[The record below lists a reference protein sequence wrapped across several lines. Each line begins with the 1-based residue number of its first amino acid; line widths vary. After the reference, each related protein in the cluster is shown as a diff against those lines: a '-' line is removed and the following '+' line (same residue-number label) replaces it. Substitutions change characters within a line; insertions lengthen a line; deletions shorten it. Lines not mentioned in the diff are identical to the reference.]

1 MTLHS
6 VMAPH
11 TTTEMCECMVFWH
24 SELGK
29 SNPEIALLASCS
41 ECTVRDVLWIHRD
54 YGVVC
59 NPFAQPHS
67 GHCSLDTS
75 DLNYISSLLAAN
87 PCLYLDELQDQL
99 VTGWGIHVSIATISH
114 TI

>member
-6 VMAPH
+6 AMAPH
-11 TTTEMCECMVFWH
+11 TTAEMHERMVFWH

-29 SNPEIALLASCS
+29 SNSEIALLASCS
-41 ECTVRDVLWIHRD
+41 EHIVCDVLRIHQD
-54 YGVVC
+54 YDVVC
-59 NPFAQPHS
+59 NSFAQPHG
-67 GHCSLDTS
+67 GHRSLDTS

-99 VTGWGIHVSIATISH
+99 ATGRGIHVSIATISW
-114 TI
+114 TV